1 MSPEMTELPYLLD
14 FYPLQDAEQTRIH
27 PFFDHLRDGRLT
39 TTRCPECAAVLWQPR
54 VVCPRCNHDALEWVD
69 LPTEGT
75 LYASTVV
82 FHGLPLGMEDAAPL
96 GIGIVELDTSDLV
109 GEGDEAAAPL
119 RILSRLDLADGDGT
133 SAGGE
138 EVPAIGDRVRL
149 KVVDLP
155 DGRVFY
161 RFEPV

>member
-1 MSPEMTELPYLLD
+1 MSPEMTELPFLLD
-14 FYPLQDAEQTRIH
+14 FYPLQDADQTRIH
-27 PFFDHLRDGRLT
+27 PFFEHLREGRLT
-39 TTRCPECAAVLWQPR
+39 TTRCPMCGAVLWQPR

-69 LPTEGT
+69 LPTEGS

-109 GEGDEAAAPL
+109 ADGKQAAAPL
-119 RILSRLDLADGDGT
+119 RILSRIDLDD
-133 SAGGE
+133 GE

-161 RFEPV
+161 RFEPA